1 MENESRDASTL
12 IDALGGTGKVAQT
25 CKVSEPSVSQWR
37 KRGIPRPWLMFFKAA
52 FPEQFDSDGR
62 VIAFGADVGSSEV
75 GKAVALGSN

>member
-1 MENESRDASTL
+1 MENHNRDASIL

-25 CKVSEPSVSQWR
+25 CRVSEPSVSQWR

-52 FPEQFDSDGR
+52 FPQQFDSDGR
-62 VIAFGADVGSSEV
+62 VIAFGATLNDSEV